1 MGPICTFSFVPG
13 ARVLHKCFPAV
24 KEELFLIATF
34 PSTQG
39 KCGEG
44 KGGGGSFRAL
54 LAFCV
59 HRCCLGE
66 GGGGT
71 GEACHELE
79 DRKRE
84 REACRGG
91 WM

>member
-1 MGPICTFSFVPG
+1 MGRG
-13 ARVLHKCFPAV
+13 R
-24 KEELFLIATF
+24 
-34 PSTQG
+34 
-39 KCGEG
+39 
-44 KGGGGSFRAL
+44 GGGA
-54 LAFCV
+54 AFA
-59 HRCCLGE
+59 RCLRFVCTDVASGK

-84 REACRGG
+84 REACRSG